1 MGCLTGSLAS
11 FVVLEI
17 GVSRT
22 IVSNHVE
29 PLDFVGGFSGHW
41 LVSVAICQKGKHVLR
56 SSSSGVI

>member
-11 FVVLEI
+11 FEQI
-17 GVSRT
+17 YMGVSNT

-29 PLDFVGGFSGHW
+29 PLDFVGGFSCHS
-41 LVSVAICQKGKHVLR
+41 LLSVAICQKDKHVLR